1 MGFGIVL
8 VVATLGGIVLG
19 ALARMGEIGMAVG
32 WVVGALTLAACVAL
46 DRWLAGRA
54 AARVVVAPPAE
65 PSTVLW
71 RSAEV
76 PQSDPDTE
84 WWDLDALDALGAP
97 PMLPSERTR
106 PVRRVVVAEPDP
118 DFITSEIPES
128 VIRELVASAGRA
140 SGE

>member
-32 WVVGALTLAACVAL
+32 WVFGAVTLAACVAL

-54 AARVVVAPPAE
+54 AARVMAPPPAE

-71 RSAEV
+71 RSDEV
-76 PQSDPDTE
+76 PPSDPDTE

-97 PMLPSERTR
+97 SMLPSERTR
-106 PVRRVVVAEPDP
+106 PGRRVVVEPDP